1 MRVVCWLVGLAG
13 LLAINVTAQTVLMKS
28 PIVFQAPQY
37 QRMMNAWYDGDAFW
51 IDPAEVFVALGY
63 EVVSNDSVQ
72 TVARDARQSLS
83 IHYGQGTASVNQKV
97 VVGGGVMTHEGDGGQ
112 HLIQMSLL
120 QSMFADDIDWDP
132 NTLSLKISTQAA
144 LFNPGDISTRR
155 SLSFDTP
162 DNIMFGRS
170 RALFGG
176 LLLEWELQQSIIN
189 GHHRIRPRGGYAVN
203 VASATLE
210 GDLVPETASS
220 RIIIPIDRPWLR
232 WVEASQRTAGHWEQT
247 ELRISNTPLA
257 HPRVYE
263 ERTLDGST
271 APHAL
276 IEARVAG
283 ELVDRF
289 QADGRGRYALRAPL
303 LYGSS
308 ETVITATPLGGYPE
322 VARRVFTLIPRYAV
336 PKGRFYYSVSASRGG
351 GEASASVGVTS
362 RITMRGGA
370 GYGQS
375 RRTVGATYLVT
386 DGMSIDADVD
396 LKQESLD
403 VRYDWWTPHAGVLVN
418 YTDGLDPSAESR
430 LTASAHAKLGQF
442 GLYSTLSQRSRTG
455 ANATVHGGWQSKG
468 GVRASVRASYSD
480 LREAR
485 WNFTPQVDYSFRSV
499 GGYMHLSA
507 GAITHLGAIRQYNG
521 SLNYHRSKW
530 NLRLQAGKE
539 TGGGPVSLG
548 ASAYIELPW
557 AQFSSS
563 SSSNQ
568 RGVQHRSRL
577 RGTLSVSDGLRFS
590 HRLQGQTEV
599 VFRPFQDH
607 DMDGVQGEG
616 EAPYHSVVIES
627 YWGEITKSSGG
638 EIRFTNLNPHQ
649 VYTAWIPPAS
659 IRNPLLHPSIG
670 YRFSFIAE
678 PGRTRVI
685 PIPIQSLPRIAGQLH
700 EWDGAYPVLEVVFTH
715 LPSGAETTMDV
726 YRGGEFYGQV
736 RQGESLV
743 RITNQLTNKTVWE
756 GVHAIQPG
764 QNWVN
769 IHINQTNNRQYP

>member
-63 EVVSNDSVQ
+63 EVVSNDSIQ
-72 TVARDARQSLS
+72 TVARDARKSLL
-83 IHYGQGTASVNQKV
+83 IHYGQGTASVNQEV
-97 VVGGGVMTHEGDGGQ
+97 VVEGGVMTHESDGG
-112 HLIQMSLL
+112 HRLIQMSLL
-120 QSMFADDIDWDP
+120 QAMFADDIEWDP

-144 LFNPGDISTRR
+144 LFNSGDISTRR

-176 LLLEWELQQSIIN
+176 LLIGWEIQQSIIN
-189 GHHRIRPRGGYAVN
+189 GHHTIQPRGGYAVN
-203 VASATLE
+203 IASATLE
-210 GDLVPETASS
+210 GDLTPKTASS
-220 RIIIPIDRPWLR
+220 RITVPIDRPWLR
-232 WVEASQRTAGHWEQT
+232 WVEAGQVTAGHWEQT
-247 ELRISNTPLA
+247 ELRIGNVPLA
-257 HPRVYE
+257 HPHVYE

-271 APHAL
+271 TPHAI

-308 ETVITATPLGGYPE
+308 ETVITATPLGGDPE
-322 VARRVFTLIPRYAV
+322 VAKRVFTLVPRFAV
-336 PKGRFYYSVSASRGG
+336 PKGKFYYSVSASRGG
-351 GEASASVGVTS
+351 GEASASIGVTS
-362 RITMRGGA
+362 RISMRGRA
-370 GYGQS
+370 GFRHS
-375 RRTVGATYLVT
+375 RRTVGTTYLVA
-386 DGMSIDADVD
+386 DGMSIGADVD

-403 VRYDWWTPHAGVLVN
+403 MRYDWWMPHASVQVH
-418 YTDGLDPSAESR
+418 YTDGLAPNAESR
-430 LTASAHAKLGQF
+430 LAASAHAKLGQF

-455 ANATVHGGWQSKG
+455 ANATIHGGWQSKG
-468 GVRASVRASYSD
+468 GVRASVWAAYSS

-485 WNFTPQVDYSFRSV
+485 WEFTPRVDYSFRSM

-507 GAITHLGAIRQYNG
+507 GAITRSGAIRQYHS

-539 TGGGPVSLG
+539 TGDAPISLG
-548 ASAYIELPW
+548 ASAYIELDW

-568 RGVQHRSRL
+568 RGVQHRSSL
-577 RGTLSVSDGLRFS
+577 RGTVSVSDGLRFS
-590 HRLQGQTEV
+590 HRFNDHTEV

-607 DMDGVQGEG
+607 DLDGVQGEG
-616 EAPYHSVVIES
+616 EAVYYSVEFES
-627 YWGEITKSSGG
+627 LGGEITRSSGG
-638 EIRFTNLNPHQ
+638 EIRFSNLTPHR
-649 VYTAWIPPAS
+649 VYTTGIVPAS
-659 IRNPLLHPSIG
+659 IRNPLLHPSTG

-685 PIPIQSLPRIAGQLH
+685 PIPIQILPQIAGQLH
-700 EWDGAYPVLEVVFTH
+700 AWDGVYPVLKVTFTH
-715 LPSGAETTMDV
+715 LPSGSETTMDV

-743 RITNQLTNKTVWE
+743 RITNQLTNETVWE

-764 QNWVN
+764 QNRVN
-769 IHINQTNNRQYP
+769 IHINQTNNR